1 MSTKGSKAPREAPL
15 VACDTCEG
23 EADLERDEEDVED
36 ADNEQ
41 YLEAKPPCPPKW
53 AHPPCPVVHLTH
65 HLSPTPLP
73 LNEKKMPAYRVTR
86 VNIIEWILNDREHH
100 LFFLLV

>member
-23 EADLERDEEDVED
+23 EGDLEGDEEDVED

-41 YLEAKPPCPPKW
+41 YLEAKPPCR
-53 AHPPCPVVHLTH
+53 
-65 HLSPTPLP
+65 
-73 LNEKKMPAYRVTR
+73 LN
-86 VNIIEWILNDREHH
+86 
-100 LFFLLV
+100 

>member
-1 MSTKGSKAPREAPL
+1 MSTKGSKAPRKAPL

-41 YLEAKPPCPPKW
+41 YLEAKPPCPPK
-53 AHPPCPVVHLTH
+53 
-65 HLSPTPLP
+65 
-73 LNEKKMPAYRVTR
+73 
-86 VNIIEWILNDREHH
+86 
-100 LFFLLV
+100 